1 MITTACG
8 PLGARVGAQRPHR
21 PDASNHDCIRDPV

>member
-8 PLGARVGAQRPHR
+8 PLGAGVGAAGAHR